1 MLDGRRSVLG
11 EEHPDTLVS
20 IINLAT
26 LYHVQT
32 KYGVAEPLYKS
43 AFNIQKRKLGE
54 SHPDTLEV
62 CVYTTTTTLLQIF
75 INFQT
80 IKTLTPMKYTSF
92 LVHELVGSVEQS
104 DEEI

>member
-1 MLDGRRSVLG
+1 MYYLVYVDGRRSVLG

-54 SHPDTLEV
+54 THPDTLEV
-62 CVYTTTTTLLQIF
+62 CA
-75 INFQT
+75 
-80 IKTLTPMKYTSF
+80 
-92 LVHELVGSVEQS
+92 
-104 DEEI
+104 